1 MIIQIEN
8 DDGSIMS
15 VIMNALCLAL
25 MDAGVPMKGM
35 FGAVSCIRE
44 EGGALQWDPT
54 LEMEERAE
62 CRFVFV
68 YSADKEMIYSDCGGE
83 FDVDGY
89 MLVLQKG
96 RQVAVD
102 LWAFFREA
110 FEKVLVKDVKYQLLL
125 KKVKT

>member
-1 MIIQIEN
+1 MQIEN
-8 DDGSIMS
+8 DDGSILS

-35 FGAVSCIRE
+35 FGAVSCVRNTE
-44 EGGALQWDPT
+44 DQERHWDPT
-54 LEMEERAE
+54 AEEE
-62 CRFVFV
+62 QKGDCQFVFV
-68 YSADKEMIYSDCGGE
+68 YNSEKEMIYSDCSGE
-83 FDVDGY
+83 FDVDLY

-110 FEKVLVKDVKYQLLL
+110 FEKLLVKDVKYQMLL
-125 KKVKT
+125 KSKP